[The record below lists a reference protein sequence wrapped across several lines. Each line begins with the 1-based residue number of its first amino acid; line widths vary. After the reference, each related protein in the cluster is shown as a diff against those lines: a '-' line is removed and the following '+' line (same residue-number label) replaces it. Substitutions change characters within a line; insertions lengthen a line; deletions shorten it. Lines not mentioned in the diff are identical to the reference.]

1 MAKSEKVRT
10 HYSEEFK
17 LSALKDMYEN
27 GLSINSTA
35 KKYGISSRATIKN
48 WEMQYPIESKMLSLP
63 DEVITKVQTMR
74 KAKALTASD
83 GLSREEQ
90 LQQEVA
96 NLRKALAYSELRNEA
111 LHEVL
116 KIGKEQ
122 YGVDLLKKVG
132 AKQ

>member
-83 GLSREEQ
+83 GLPREEQ

>member
-1 MAKSEKVRT
+1 
-10 HYSEEFK
+10 
-17 LSALKDMYEN
+17 
-27 GLSINSTA
+27 
-35 KKYGISSRATIKN
+35 
-48 WEMQYPIESKMLSLP
+48 
-63 DEVITKVQTMR
+63 MR

-83 GLSREEQ
+83 GLTREEQ

-116 KIGKEQ
+116 KIGKEK

>member
-1 MAKSEKVRT
+1 MEKSKRVKT

-17 LSALKDMYEN
+17 LSVLKDMYEN
-27 GLSINSTA
+27 NLTLYGAT
-35 KKYGISSRATIKN
+35 KKHGIVSKATIGYWVKR
-48 WEMQYPIESKMLSLP
+48 YPIDSKLLSLS
-63 DEVITKVQTMR
+63 DEVITKVQTM
-74 KAKALTASD
+74 KKGKASD
-83 GLSREEQ
+83 GLTREEQ

-116 KIGKEQ
+116 TIGKEQ